1 MGNHKACAAPKWCH
15 IGATMNITVKDVPQE
30 LHKRLREAAV
40 QSGRSLNKLILCTLE
55 RSFFPRRVD
64 RGELIA
70 KIRKRRESMDVWIQD
85 GALSRAIKE
94 GRR

>member
-1 MGNHKACAAPKWCH
+1 
-15 IGATMNITVKDVPQE
+15 MNITVKDVPQE
-30 LHKRLREAAV
+30 LHQRLREAAV